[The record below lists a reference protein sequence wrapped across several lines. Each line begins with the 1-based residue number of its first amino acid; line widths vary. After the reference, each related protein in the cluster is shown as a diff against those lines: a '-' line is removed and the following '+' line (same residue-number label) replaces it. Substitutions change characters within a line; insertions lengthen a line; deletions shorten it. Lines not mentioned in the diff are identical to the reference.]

1 AGRRRSVVEA
11 VESRTSLRE
20 GKTMAANNNGGKRMR
35 ASVGLLAACAG
46 VLVAARAEAAGPKI
60 GLSLPTQ
67 REERWVKDRQT
78 MEAEAKKA
86 GIELRV
92 QVTDNDASK
101 QVAQCENLISQ
112 GIKVLIL
119 APHDASSAS
128 VIIDK
133 TSKAGIKVISYDRL
147 VTDSPL
153 DYYYLSFD
161 NVKVGEL
168 QGDFITKKVPKGVY
182 IVLAGSPTDNN
193 AKLFREGAMKYIK
206 PLADKGDIKIV
217 MDQFVKDWQP
227 SEAQKLCEQS
237 LTANQNKVDAVLA
250 PNDGTAGGCIQALA
264 SQGLAGKVPIT
275 GQDAELSGAIR
286 IVQGVQSMTIFK
298 DTRALG
304 KKAIE
309 MAVDIAGGKSI
320 DTGGKVVN
328 NNRKDVPSVL
338 LTPVIVT
345 KENLD
350 HVLIL
355 SGFYPYGTYTGDN
368 VLDGQVQKFDRIRD
382 SEHAGIAIIYQ
393 ELALVKQMTIAEN
406 IFLGSEL
413 CMGKGVINWNET
425 FQRTSKALKEVGLKL
440 SPASRIIDPGRGSQQ
455 LVEIAKALT

>member
-1 AGRRRSVVEA
+1 MKRLI
-11 VESRTSLRE
+11 SLASLA
-20 GKTMAANNNGGKRMR
+20 MA
-35 ASVGLLAACAG
+35 SLLLWPAAAQ
-46 VLVAARAEAAGPKI
+46 AAGMKV

-67 REERWVKDRQT
+67 REERWVKDKKV
-78 MEAEAKKA
+78 MEAEAKKL
-86 GIELRV
+86 GIDLRV

-128 VIIDK
+128 VIIAK
-133 TSKAGIKVISYDRL
+133 ANKAGIKVVSYDRL

-168 QGDFITKKVPKGVY
+168 QGEFITQRVAKGNY

-193 AKLFREGAMKYIK
+193 AKLFREGAMKFIK

-227 SEAQKLCEQS
+227 SEAQKLCEQA

-264 SQGLAGKVPIT
+264 AQGLAGKVPIT

-286 IVQGVQSMTIFK
+286 IVQGTQSMTIFK
-298 DTRALG
+298 DTRELG
-304 KKAIE
+304 KRAVQMAVDSANGKAIE
-309 MAVDIAGGKSI
+309 TQGR
-320 DTGGKVVN
+320 VVN
-328 NNRKDVPSVL
+328 NGKRDVPSVL
-338 LTPVIVT
+338 LTPYIVT
-345 KENLD
+345 RENLD
-350 HVLIL
+350 ERLIA
-355 SGFYPYGTYTGDN
+355 SGYLT
-368 VLDGQVQKFDRIRD
+368 
-382 SEHAGIAIIYQ
+382 
-393 ELALVKQMTIAEN
+393 
-406 IFLGSEL
+406 
-413 CMGKGVINWNET
+413 
-425 FQRTSKALKEVGLKL
+425 KEKVYK
-440 SPASRIIDPGRGSQQ
+440 
-455 LVEIAKALT
+455 K

>member
-1 AGRRRSVVEA
+1 MKRLI
-11 VESRTSLRE
+11 SLASLA
-20 GKTMAANNNGGKRMR
+20 MA
-35 ASVGLLAACAG
+35 SLLLWPAAAQ
-46 VLVAARAEAAGPKI
+46 AAGLKV

-67 REERWVKDRQT
+67 REERWVKDKKV
-78 MEAEAKKA
+78 MEAEAKKL
-86 GIELRV
+86 GIDLRV

-128 VIIDK
+128 VIIAK
-133 TSKAGIKVISYDRL
+133 ASKAGIKVVSYDRL

-168 QGDFITKKVPKGVY
+168 QGEFITQRVAKGNY

-193 AKLFREGAMKYIK
+193 AKLFREGAMKFIK

-227 SEAQKLCEQS
+227 SEAQKLCEQA

-264 SQGLAGKVPIT
+264 AQGLAGKVPIT

-286 IVQGVQSMTIFK
+286 IVQGTQSMTIFK
-298 DTRALG
+298 DTRELG
-304 KKAIE
+304 KRAVQMAVDLANGKAIE
-309 MAVDIAGGKSI
+309 TQGR
-320 DTGGKVVN
+320 VVN
-328 NNRKDVPSVL
+328 NGKRDVPSVL
-338 LTPVIVT
+338 LTPYIVT
-345 KENLD
+345 RENLD
-350 HVLIL
+350 ERLIA
-355 SGFYPYGTYTGDN
+355 SGY
-368 VLDGQVQKFDRIRD
+368 
-382 SEHAGIAIIYQ
+382 
-393 ELALVKQMTIAEN
+393 
-406 IFLGSEL
+406 
-413 CMGKGVINWNET
+413 
-425 FQRTSKALKEVGLKL
+425 
-440 SPASRIIDPGRGSQQ
+440 
-455 LVEIAKALT
+455 LTREKVYKK

>member
-1 AGRRRSVVEA
+1 MKKPVS
-11 VESRTSLRE
+11 
-20 GKTMAANNNGGKRMR
+20 
-35 ASVGLLAACAG
+35 LAA
-46 VLVAARAEAAGPKI
+46 AAMASLLCLPTVVQAASLKV

-67 REERWVKDRQT
+67 REERWVKDKKV
-78 MEAEAKKA
+78 MEAEAKKL
-86 GIELRV
+86 GIDLRV
-92 QVTDNDASK
+92 QVTDNDAGK

-133 TSKAGIKVISYDRL
+133 ASKAGIKVISYDRL
-147 VTDSPL
+147 VTESPL

-168 QGDFITKKVPKGVY
+168 QGEFITKKVPKGSY

-227 SEAQKLCEQS
+227 SEAQKLCEQA

-264 SQGLAGKVPIT
+264 AQGLAGKVPIT

-286 IVQGVQSMTIFK
+286 IVQGTQSMTIFK
-298 DTRALG
+298 DTRELG
-304 KKAIE
+304 KRAVQI
-309 MAVDIAGGKSI
+309 AVDLANGKPV
-320 DTGGKVVN
+320 DTQGRVVN
-328 NNRKDVPSVL
+328 NGKRDVPSVL
-338 LTPVIVT
+338 LTPYIVT
-345 KENLD
+345 RENLD
-350 HVLIL
+350 ERLIS
-355 SGFYPYGTYTGDN
+355 SGY
-368 VLDGQVQKFDRIRD
+368 
-382 SEHAGIAIIYQ
+382 
-393 ELALVKQMTIAEN
+393 
-406 IFLGSEL
+406 
-413 CMGKGVINWNET
+413 
-425 FQRTSKALKEVGLKL
+425 
-440 SPASRIIDPGRGSQQ
+440 
-455 LVEIAKALT
+455 LTREKVYKK